1 MKKIRARLTF
11 ANVVACM
18 ALFIAL
24 GGVGYAATK
33 LPKNSVG
40 SKQLKNG
47 AVTGAKLKAKA
58 VTAAKLGAGAVGTA
72 ALANGAVTGAKVD
85 AGSLGTVP
93 NATHANS
100 ANTATSAGDA
110 TTLQGR
116 PPSSFIGGE
125 GQIFGNTVQ
134 LGLGQKGVPVLT
146 VPGFGQLNA
155 ECEAGKTYPIGGF
168 KFVNTSGAKLT
179 ATLQYNGGSDGGV
192 VAPGE
197 STGIGGYELLAGWTW
212 VFSTLTSPTRILT
225 LNLAFDGNGTPT
237 ACALIAQ
244 AVISS

>member
-1 MKKIRARLTF
+1 MQKFRARLTF

-33 LPKNSVG
+33 LPRNSVG

-47 AVTGAKLKAKA
+47 AVTSVKLKAKA

-100 ANTATSAGDA
+100 ANSAADATS
-110 TTLQGR
+110 LQGR
-116 PPSSFIGGE
+116 PPSSFIAGE
-125 GQIFGNTVQ
+125 GQIFGNTVE
-134 LGLGQKGVPVLT
+134 LAAGQKGVPVLY
-146 VPGFGQLNA
+146 VPGFGPLTA
-155 ECEAGKTYPIGGF
+155 ECEAGKTKPLGGF
-168 KFVNTSGAKLT
+168 EFLNTSGAQLSLV
-179 ATLQYNGGSDGGV
+179 LQYGGASDGGLLP
-192 VAPGE
+192 PGE
-197 STGIGGYELLAGWTW
+197 STGIGGYEGVAGWTW
-212 VFSTLTSPTRILT
+212 IFSTLTSPARIVT
-225 LNLAFDGNGTPT
+225 LNLAFEGNATPT
-237 ACALIAQ
+237 ACALTAQ
-244 AVISS
+244 VVISG

>member
-1 MKKIRARLTF
+1 MQKIRARLTF

-18 ALFIAL
+18 ALFVAL

-47 AVTGAKLKAKA
+47 AVTSAKLKAKA

-85 AGSLGTVP
+85 ASSLGTVP
-93 NATHANS
+93 NATHANA
-100 ANTATSAGDA
+100 ANTAADA
-110 TTLQGR
+110 TSLQGR
-116 PPSSFIGGE
+116 PPSSFIAGE

-134 LGLGQKGVPVLT
+134 LALGQKQVPVFN
-146 VPGFGQLNA
+146 VPGFGALTA

-168 KFVNTSGAKLT
+168 KFTNASGAKLS
-179 ATLQYNGGSDGGV
+179 LVLRYGGASDGGV
-192 VAPGE
+192 LAPGDF
-197 STGIGGYELLAGWTW
+197 TGIGGYEGVAGWTW
-212 VFSTLTSPTRILT
+212 IFSTLTSPARIVT
-225 LNLAFDGNGTPT
+225 LNLGFDGSGTPT
-237 ACALIAQ
+237 ACALTAQ
-244 AVISS
+244 AVISG